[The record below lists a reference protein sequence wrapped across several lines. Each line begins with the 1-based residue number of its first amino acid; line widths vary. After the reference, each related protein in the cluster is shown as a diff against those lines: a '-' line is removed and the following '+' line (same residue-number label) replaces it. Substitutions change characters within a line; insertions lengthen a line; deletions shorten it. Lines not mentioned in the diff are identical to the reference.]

1 MEKEKKRNIS
11 AITVMLFILLIITM
25 MTITINSINK
35 NNLLESTDKSVGLT
49 VTDFTL
55 TNVTTGEEKSSMIPI
70 ERGEYVQLK
79 VYLSYTGESLN
90 VGDKLSFDMKDN
102 LDYNSR
108 VFYWGSITTDTPI
121 YDNNGVELG
130 TYKLSNNNFIITMT
144 RSVDSF
150 NDIAIVTSNNFIFRH
165 RNKVVLIDD
174 VLETVTIGNLEK
186 SFLLQKEELVK
197 VKGNKV
203 GVVYNS
209 VSNNSVLWDTS
220 GNNDVILDNAYE
232 GNDQFVTFKNCV
244 IETTFTNVVEP
255 IKADDIRISLRWAIP
270 ATACDGFAGQFTYGD
285 IEKYFK
291 KVYPNEGESYD
302 DFKLRVIEEGVWS
315 FGVYEVSDSE
325 YILVVYKGNLEDTP
339 YTYEE
344 MVKMLFG
351 VNDLAEI
358 LEMSGMI
365 IGGTTE
371 EMKEFFRQEFSTS
384 NLYGG
389 KIASFVTFTGVT
401 YEEVTS
407 PTDMSVTAKLTD
419 DSGIHTISRVATL
432 TPNYGMGSATTFNP
446 IKKVWNDD
454 ENSKGLRPE
463 NAVVSVYQNGM
474 LYKTLT
480 LTKKDQVS
488 ANRWEQ
494 TIEDLP
500 QYDENGNQY
509 LYTAKEE
516 KVVLSNGDEYFPS
529 ILGSTITNT
538 LRGIVKYEVE
548 KKWEDNNNEAG
559 KRPEEVEIILKANG
573 EEVRR
578 QKLTEETNWKYT
590 FTNLDKYDSNGKEI
604 TYTVDE
610 EFTSEFYV
618 KTIVGNVITNTF
630 VVPED
635 KIKITG
641 TKVWYDLEDFAGKR
655 PESVVLQVKAEGVVV
670 SEAVV
675 NEENHWSYE
684 FELAKYDRL
693 GKEIEYV
700 IDEKETSKFYEKELT
715 DNKTVTNKFV
725 VPDEK
730 VKLKVEKV
738 WEDQNDKYQKRPKS
752 VTLQVKAGEKIVDEI
767 EVSEKE
773 NWSYEFELPKYDELG
788 NEIEYSID
796 EKETNQYYEK
806 RIEKNKIIN
815 TCTYKEEVNTSDINV
830 WIYVIITIVAIM
842 GIIVGIVIMSNGR
855 KTNKMVS
862 KK

>member
-1 MEKEKKRNIS
+1 MKKNRSKRSIS
-11 AITVMLFILLIITM
+11 VITVFLFLLLIVTMTAITVSSMEKKNALEII
-25 MTITINSINK
+25 
-35 NNLLESTDKSVGLT
+35 DKSSGLT
-49 VTDFTL
+49 VTDFSL
-55 TNVTTGEEKSSMIPI
+55 TNVETGEEKSDII
-70 ERGEYVQLK
+70 ETKRGEYLQLK
-79 VYLSYTGESLN
+79 I
-90 VGDKLSFDMKDN
+90 N
-102 LDYNSR
+102 LDYSGEPLKIGDQMTIDATQENEFGQLFNMQGG
-108 VFYWGSITTDTPI
+108 VTTEIPI

-130 TYKLSNNNFIITMT
+130 VWTYKSYSAILGRFTITMT
-144 RSVDSF
+144 KD
-150 NDIAIVTSNNFIFRH
+150 VTNFSNISIITSDNFMYRH
-165 RNKVVLIDD
+165 KSKISIRPGILANL
-174 VLETVTIGNLEK
+174 TIGNK
-186 SFLLQKEELVK
+186 TKQFLLNQEELLAANGTKIFVGADNISNDYVK
-197 VKGNKV
+197 WGIVSHGYENCQNAKV
-203 GVVYNS
+203 ESTGTYIFEDS
-209 VSNNSVLWDTS
+209 MLE
-220 GNNDVILDNAYE
+220 AR
-232 GNDQFVTFKNCV
+232 
-244 IETTFTNVVEP
+244 FTNLVKPLSVDQIE
-255 IKADDIRISLRWAIP
+255 ISPMMGMP
-270 ATACDGFAGQFTYGD
+270 ATQCDGITPLFSPKNIAQL
-285 IEKYFK
+285 YFQ
-291 KVYPNEGESYD
+291 KVYQNENETYEE
-302 DFKLRVIEEGVWS
+302 FKTRVRKSGTWS
-315 FGVYEVSDSE
+315 MGVYKHSDSE
-325 YILVVYKGNLEDTP
+325 YSFVSYEGDLLDAP
-339 YTYEE
+339 MTYID
-344 MVKMLFG
+344 FF
-351 VNDLAEI
+351 EI
-358 LEMSGMI
+358 GWNTSDIVEVLDFI
-365 IGGTTE
+365 QRLIGELTE
-371 EMKEFFRQEFSTS
+371 EQKIYYRQVYANSNST
-384 NLYGG
+384 NG
-389 KIASFVTFTGVT
+389 KIQTLCYYIDCYYEPVSSNKVINQDVT
-401 YEEVTS
+401 
-407 PTDMSVTAKLTD
+407 LTD
-419 DSGIHTISRVATL
+419 HSGTYTSSKTATL
-432 TPNYGMGSATTFNP
+432 TPNYGLGSATTFNP

-830 WIYVIITIVAIM
+830 WIYLVISLVAII
-842 GIIVGIVIMSNGR
+842 GILSVLYFVFKR
-855 KTNKMVS
+855 QKQ
-862 KK
+862 